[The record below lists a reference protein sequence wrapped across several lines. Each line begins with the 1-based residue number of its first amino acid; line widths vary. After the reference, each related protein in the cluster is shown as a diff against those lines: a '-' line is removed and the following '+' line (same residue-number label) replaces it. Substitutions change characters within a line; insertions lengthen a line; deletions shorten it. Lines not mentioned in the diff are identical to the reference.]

1 MRLLKFIEYAAKSA
15 GEAYKSMEYTSVL
28 VLPPT
33 VKDWA
38 NKHQNKGL
46 SPNLRLKKDAVINKI
61 CETFKK

>member
-15 GEAYKSMEYTSVL
+15 AEAYKSMEYTSIL

-33 VKDWA
+33 VEDWA
-38 NKHQNKGL
+38 NKYQNQGL
-46 SPNLRLKKDAVINKI
+46 SHDTHLKKKDVIKKI